1 MPRIWAHHL
10 YMYQKGREM
19 RSYMQIGL
27 FTLAYALACVP
38 AFALPATSHAVQNT
52 NTDVTTITAP
62 VKSGSEVQNVIYS
75 SPSQPK
81 AILIMLPGG
90 TGKLGID
97 ADGTI
102 QHDKNFLVRTREDWL
117 KRGYAV
123 LIPDSPDGRNLRGHR
138 STQQY
143 RDAVNALVTYAK
155 TQNQAPVFLIGTSQ
169 GTIAAVNGATQFKNG
184 EIAGIVLTESVTKAG
199 KRSSETIYDAK
210 PAEVSAPVLIVANRD
225 DACPVAPPEGADQ
238 LSQAFTQAKSTAVEM
253 VSGGNNNKHSCSS
266 LSPHGY
272 SGIED
277 QVIDLIAKWL
287 NHQSN

>member
-1 MPRIWAHHL
+1 
-10 YMYQKGREM
+10 M
-19 RSYMQIGL
+19 RSYMQTGL
-27 FTLAYALACVP
+27 FALLL
-38 AFALPATSHAVQNT
+38 ALPSLPAGAHAAPIT
-52 NTDVTTITAP
+52 NTDYTVITAP
-62 VKSGSEVQNVIYS
+62 VKSVSEVQNVIYS
-75 SPSQPK
+75 APPQPK

-102 QHDKNFLVRTREDWL
+102 QHDKNFLVRTREGWL

-123 LIPDSPDGRNLRGHR
+123 LIPDSPNGRNLRGHR

-143 RDAVNALVTYAK
+143 RDVVSALVSYAK
-155 TQNQAPVFLIGTSQ
+155 AQTHSQTQVPIFLIGTSQ
-169 GTIAAVNGATQFKNG
+169 GTIAAVNGATQFQNG

-199 KRSSETIYDAK
+199 KRSSETVYDAN

-238 LSQAFTQAKSTAVEM
+238 LSQAFTQAKSTDVEM
-253 VSGGNNNKHSCSS
+253 VSGGNSSKHSCSS

-277 QVIDLIAKWL
+277 QVVDLIAKWL
-287 NHQSN
+287 NRQSN